1 MTVTRTRTAQ
11 HLLRGHIRSLRR
23 ARSNLALS
31 LSLAVEAGGS
41 TLVSLNRW
49 PGERLPP
56 KAKLAQVRP
65 GRPQKRNSG
74 RPGRAG
80 GLSESLRLGA
90 DSRDDY

>member
-11 HLLRGHIRSLRR
+11 HLLCGHIRSLRR

-31 LSLAVEAGGS
+31 LSLAVEPGGS

>member
-11 HLLRGHIRSLRR
+11 HLLCGHIRSLRR

>member
-1 MTVTRTRTAQ
+1 MPVTALPVAGGDRDTRTRT
-11 HLLRGHIRSLRR
+11 RR